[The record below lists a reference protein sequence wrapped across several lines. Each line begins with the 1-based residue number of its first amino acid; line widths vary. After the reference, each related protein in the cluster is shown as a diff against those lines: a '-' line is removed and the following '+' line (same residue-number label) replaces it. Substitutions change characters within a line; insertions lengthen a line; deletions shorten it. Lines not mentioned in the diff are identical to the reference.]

1 MTSMSAVETT
11 KPVRGRWKRWIRRLL
26 LAGTVI
32 FCGAAMTGATWEF
45 VCERRDARRFPQ
57 EGRLVDVGGFRL
69 NIHCTGTGGPAV
81 ILDSGMGIPAMG
93 WDLVQPDVQKFTQV
107 CSYDRA
113 GYGWSDPGPLPRTSR
128 QIAHELHTLLQN
140 AGIPAPYILVGHSF
154 GGFNVRV
161 YCGLYPNEVAGMVL
175 VDSPQEDA
183 NALVS
188 AKTAAAEERKMKL
201 LARVYPVLLRLGVAR
216 WYLTRDA
223 DPTPDRL
230 YAGLY
235 CLILKP
241 RHIPAMLDEYMYFD
255 RESAEQVRKSGNL
268 GDRPLIVLTAGDVG
282 PPDPDMS
289 KKDWDAAI
297 AEHAERQRKL
307 ARLSTRG
314 QQIVVE
320 KSGHDIQLERPRVV
334 TKAIR
339 SVFDSVIETRR

>member
-1 MTSMSAVETT
+1 MSTSAVETT

-26 LAGTVI
+26 LAGTVLL
-32 FCGAAMTGATWEF
+32 CVAVLTGATWEF

-57 EGRLVDVGGFRL
+57 EGRSVEVGSFRL

-81 ILDSGMGIPAMG
+81 ILDSGMGVPGMG
-93 WDLVQPDVQKFTQV
+93 WDLVQPDVQKFTRV

-128 QIAHELHTLLQN
+128 RIAKELHTLLQN
-140 AGIPAPYILVGHSF
+140 AGIPPPYILVGHSF

-161 YCGLYPNEVAGMVL
+161 YCGLYPNEVAGTVL
-175 VDSPQEDA
+175 VDSSNEDQS
-183 NALVS
+183 ALVPAS
-188 AKTAAAEERKMKL
+188 TAAADKRKIRL
-201 LARVYPVLLRLGVAR
+201 LLRVYPVLLRLGVAR

-230 YAGLY
+230 YAELY
-235 CLILKP
+235 YLILKP
-241 RHIPAMLDEYMYFD
+241 RHIPATLDEDLSFD
-255 RESAEQVRKSGNL
+255 GESAEQVRESGNL

-289 KKDWDAAI
+289 KKDWAAAI
-297 AEHAERQRKL
+297 AAHAERQRKL

-320 KSGHDIQLERPRVV
+320 KSGHDIQLEQPQAV
-334 TKAIR
+334 TNAIR
-339 SVFDSVIETRR
+339 SVFDSVIAARR